1 LYLKAS
7 NGAPGSERLLL
18 EEVKAPAFPEDW
30 SRDGRFLLY
39 MVYDPKT
46 GRDLWAVDMNEKP
59 LTPRPFVNTSFDERS
74 GQFSPDGHWLAYQTD
89 ESGRPEVVVVS
100 FPDPTERR
108 NVSTSGGAQPR
119 WRSDG
124 KELYFVAS
132 DGSLMAAPITI
143 ARQAHG
149 SRIEVGAPVSLF
161 QTLILG
167 GGDANVN
174 TQYAVSRDGRFLI
187 SQPAESATT
196 PITLI
201 LNWKPPASEITR

>member
-18 EEVKAPAFPEDW
+18 EKTPPAFPEDW
-30 SRDGRFLLY
+30 SGDGRFLLY

-59 LTPRPFVNTSFDERS
+59 LTPRPFVNTAFDERN

-89 ESGRPEVVVVS
+89 LSGRAEVVVAS
-100 FPDPTERR
+100 FPDPTEKW

-124 KELYFVAS
+124 KELYFVAP
-132 DGSLMAAPITI
+132 DGWLMAAPITI

-161 QTLILG
+161 QTRMVG
-167 GGDANVN
+167 DGDANVMH
-174 TQYAVSRDGRFLI
+174 QYAVSRDGRFLI
-187 SQPAESATT
+187 SQREESATT